1 MHRDLSNPHHKISLQ
16 ADYHVPYPE
25 ATSKDESTLEDRPSF
40 FTYPPSSVL
49 PQHTLQPLST
59 SQLPAPSK
67 PLSPATF
74 LSRKLRWLTIGSQ
87 YEWKTRSYSGKD
99 PTIFPP
105 DMAALVEEIFRDIN
119 PFRSESGVVLLY
131 SPKDYMPVHRD
142 VSEECQNGLLSISL
156 GCDGIFIISKP
167 EENAP
172 SSDHTK
178 DEGHKPELTNDTCK
192 TMVIRVR
199 SGDVVRMSGTMRWA
213 WHAMPKVIPGTAP
226 KFLQKWPVGTGK
238 NAAEERAYGKW
249 KGYMAAKRINLSC
262 RQVWD

>member
-16 ADYHVPYPE
+16 TDYHVPYPD
-25 ATSKDESTLEDRPSF
+25 APKLYPQQRLSF
-40 FTYPPSSVL
+40 FTYPPSSTL
-49 PQHTLQPLST
+49 SQHILKPLST
-59 SQLPAPSK
+59 SLAPASAK
-67 PLSPATF
+67 PLHPATF
-74 LSRKLRWLTIGSQ
+74 LSRKLRWLTLGSQ
-87 YEWKTRSYSGKD
+87 YDWKTRSYSGKD

-105 DMAALVEEIFRDIN
+105 DIAALVEEIFRDIN
-119 PFRSESGVVLLY
+119 PFKSESGVVLLY

-156 GCDGIFIISKP
+156 GCDGIFVIAKFDNIDTAS
-167 EENAP
+167 EAE
-172 SSDHTK
+172 
-178 DEGHKPELTNDTCK
+178 TNEQITQNCK

-226 KFLQKWPVGTGK
+226 NFLQKWPAGTGRDVV
-238 NAAEERAYGKW
+238 EERAYGRW